1 MAADSAGDG
10 WDGGGT
16 YTVSGAVQSTIGPS
30 TVSGSGRSET
40 VVVVASAGASYP
52 TSYPTSQTNNNY
64 GNDYPTSYPTYQ
76 TNNNN
81 NYGND
86 PSYYESSDGSSSS
99 ELLNDLILYVAGSVP
114 NPGGT
119 LWEGT
124 GFVSSKL

>member
-1 MAADSAGDG
+1 MASDSAGDG
-10 WDGGGT
+10 WDGGT

-30 TVSGSGRSET
+30 TVSGSGSSAR

-52 TSYPTSQTNNNY
+52 TSYPTSQT
-64 GNDYPTSYPTYQ
+64 
-76 TNNNN
+76 NNN

-124 GFVSSKL
+124 EFVSSKL